1 MIKTCIH
8 LFNKLCGTSIFRT
21 ILGKANWSELPR
33 RFKNSRVNIKSL
45 TGDGRLN
52 LVRIIGN
59 QLQGFKKGEGVS
71 VRTEATNYKSI
82 GLILTLRQLTIKR
95 IILEKLIQVC
105 FLLFIVILSLCR
117 VFFFRSSD
125 DRSWWK
131 VSLALVAKK
140 SSRECDQRVCFFLLN
155 VLPFHFLV
163 SVVVVAVA

>member
-59 QLQGFKKGEGVS
+59 QGFKKGEGVS

-82 GLILTLRQLTIKR
+82 GLTLTLRQLTIKR
-95 IILEKLIQVC
+95 IILEKVIQVC
-105 FLLFIVILSLCR
+105 FLLFYCNTEPLQG
-117 VFFFRSSD
+117 FFFPKFRRS
-125 DRSWWK
+125 
-131 VSLALVAKK
+131 
-140 SSRECDQRVCFFLLN
+140 LLMKG
-155 VLPFHFLV
+155 
-163 SVVVVAVA
+163 

>member
-1 MIKTCIH
+1 MIKTWIH

-59 QLQGFKKGEGVS
+59 QGFKKGEGVS

-82 GLILTLRQLTIKR
+82 GLTLTLRQLTIKR
-95 IILEKLIQVC
+95 IILEKVIQVC

-117 VFFFRSSD
+117 VFFSE
-125 DRSWWK
+125 
-131 VSLALVAKK
+131 VQTTALDE
-140 SSRECDQRVCFFLLN
+140 RL
-155 VLPFHFLV
+155 VLHW
-163 SVVVVAVA
+163 

>member
-95 IILEKLIQVC
+95 IILEKVIQVC
-105 FLLFIVILSLCR
+105 FLLFYCNTEPLQG
-117 VFFFRSSD
+117 FF
-125 DRSWWK
+125 
-131 VSLALVAKK
+131 
-140 SSRECDQRVCFFLLN
+140 
-155 VLPFHFLV
+155 
-163 SVVVVAVA
+163 

>member
-52 LVRIIGN
+52 LARIIVN
-59 QLQGFKKGEGVS
+59 QGFKKREGVS

-95 IILEKLIQVC
+95 IILEKVIQVC
-105 FLLFIVILSLCR
+105 FLLFYCNTEPLQG
-117 VFFFRSSD
+117 FF
-125 DRSWWK
+125 
-131 VSLALVAKK
+131 
-140 SSRECDQRVCFFLLN
+140 
-155 VLPFHFLV
+155 
-163 SVVVVAVA
+163 

>member
-59 QLQGFKKGEGVS
+59 QGFKKGEGVS

-125 DRSWWK
+125 DRS
-131 VSLALVAKK
+131 
-140 SSRECDQRVCFFLLN
+140 
-155 VLPFHFLV
+155 
-163 SVVVVAVA
+163 

>member
-59 QLQGFKKGEGVS
+59 QGFKKGEGVS

-82 GLILTLRQLTIKR
+82 GLTLTLRQLTIKR
-95 IILEKLIQVC
+95 IILEKVIQVC
-105 FLLFIVILSLCR
+105 FLLFYCNTEPLHGFIDEVQTI
-117 VFFFRSSD
+117 
-125 DRSWWK
+125 
-131 VSLALVAKK
+131 ALDGRLAKK
-140 SSRECDQRVCFFLLN
+140 SSRKCAQSVCCF
-155 VLPFHFLV
+155 
-163 SVVVVAVA
+163 

>member
-33 RFKNSRVNIKSL
+33 RFKNSRVNIQ
-45 TGDGRLN
+45 TADGRLN

-59 QLQGFKKGEGVS
+59 QGFKKGEGVS

-95 IILEKLIQVC
+95 IILEKVIQVC
-105 FLLFIVILSLCR
+105 FLLFYCNTEPLQG
-117 VFFFRSSD
+117 FFRRFSE
-125 DRSWWK
+125 
-131 VSLALVAKK
+131 VQTIALDE
-140 SSRECDQRVCFFLLN
+140 R
-155 VLPFHFLV
+155 LV
-163 SVVVVAVA
+163 VH

>member
-59 QLQGFKKGEGVS
+59 QGFKKGEGVS

-82 GLILTLRQLTIKR
+82 GLTLTLRQLTIKR
-95 IILEKLIQVC
+95 IILEKVIQVC
-105 FLLFIVILSLCR
+105 FLLFYCNTEPLQG
-117 VFFFRSSD
+117 FFSRSSD

-140 SSRECDQRVCFFLLN
+140 CSRECDQRVCFFLLN
-155 VLPFHFLV
+155 VLLFHFLV

>member
-1 MIKTCIH
+1 MIKTLYICIH

-82 GLILTLRQLTIKR
+82 GLTLTLRQLTIKR
-95 IILEKLIQVC
+95 IILEKVIQVC
-105 FLLFIVILSLCR
+105 FLLFIVILNLCR
-117 VFFFRSSD
+117 VFFSRSSD

-163 SVVVVAVA
+163 SV

>member
-95 IILEKLIQVC
+95 IILEKVIQVC
-105 FLLFIVILSLCR
+105 FLLFYCNTEPLQG
-117 VFFFRSSD
+117 FFFSE
-125 DRSWWK
+125 
-131 VSLALVAKK
+131 VQTIALDE
-140 SSRECDQRVCFFLLN
+140 RL
-155 VLPFHFLV
+155 VLHW
-163 SVVVVAVA
+163 

>member
-59 QLQGFKKGEGVS
+59 QGFKKGEGVS

-95 IILEKLIQVC
+95 IILEKVIQVC
-105 FLLFIVILSLCR
+105 FLLFHCNTE
-117 VFFFRSSD
+117 SSPLL
-125 DRSWWK
+125 K
-131 VSLALVAKK
+131 Q
-140 SSRECDQRVCFFLLN
+140 SSRART
-155 VLPFHFLV
+155 
-163 SVVVVAVA
+163 

>member
-8 LFNKLCGTSIFRT
+8 LFNKLCGTSIYRT

-52 LVRIIGN
+52 LVRIIVN
-59 QLQGFKKGEGVS
+59 QGFKKGEGVS

-95 IILEKLIQVC
+95 IILEKVIQVC
-105 FLLFIVILSLCR
+105 FLLFYCNKFRRSLLM
-117 VFFFRSSD
+117 
-125 DRSWWK
+125 K
-131 VSLALVAKK
+131 ALDE
-140 SSRECDQRVCFFLLN
+140 RL
-155 VLPFHFLV
+155 VLHW
-163 SVVVVAVA
+163 

>member
-59 QLQGFKKGEGVS
+59 QGFKKGEGVS

-82 GLILTLRQLTIKR
+82 GLTLTLRQLTIKR
-95 IILEKLIQVC
+95 IILEKVIQVC

-125 DRSWWK
+125 DRS
-131 VSLALVAKK
+131 
-140 SSRECDQRVCFFLLN
+140 
-155 VLPFHFLV
+155 
-163 SVVVVAVA
+163 

>member
-59 QLQGFKKGEGVS
+59 QGFKKGEGVS

-82 GLILTLRQLTIKR
+82 GLTLTLRQLTIKR
-95 IILEKLIQVC
+95 IILEKVIPVC
-105 FLLFIVILSLCR
+105 FLLFYCNTEPLQ
-117 VFFFRSSD
+117 VFFFSE
-125 DRSWWK
+125 
-131 VSLALVAKK
+131 VQTIALDE
-140 SSRECDQRVCFFLLN
+140 RL
-155 VLPFHFLV
+155 VLHW
-163 SVVVVAVA
+163 

>member
-8 LFNKLCGTSIFRT
+8 LFNKLCGKSIFRT

-59 QLQGFKKGEGVS
+59 QGFKKGEGVS

-95 IILEKLIQVC
+95 IILEKVIQVC
-105 FLLFIVILSLCR
+105 FLRFYCNTEPLQ
-117 VFFFRSSD
+117 VFFRRFSE
-125 DRSWWK
+125 
-131 VSLALVAKK
+131 VPKK
-140 SSRECDQRVCFFLLN
+140 SSRECDQRVCFFFIKRIVFSFSSFRRSRRRCLS
-155 VLPFHFLV
+155 F
-163 SVVVVAVA
+163 

>member
-59 QLQGFKKGEGVS
+59 QGFKKGEGVS

-82 GLILTLRQLTIKR
+82 GLTLTLRQLTIKR
-95 IILEKLIQVC
+95 IILEKVIQVC
-105 FLLFIVILSLCR
+105 FLLFYCNTEPLQG
-117 VFFFRSSD
+117 FFFRSSD

-140 SSRECDQRVCFFLLN
+140 CSRECDQRVCFF
-155 VLPFHFLV
+155 
-163 SVVVVAVA
+163 

>member
-21 ILGKANWSELPR
+21 ILGKANWSKSPR

-59 QLQGFKKGEGVS
+59 QLQGFKKGEGVF

-95 IILEKLIQVC
+95 IILEKVIQVC

-117 VFFFRSSD
+117 VFFFSE
-125 DRSWWK
+125 
-131 VSLALVAKK
+131 VQTIALDE
-140 SSRECDQRVCFFLLN
+140 RL
-155 VLPFHFLV
+155 VLHW
-163 SVVVVAVA
+163 

>member
-21 ILGKANWSELPR
+21 ILGKANSSELPR
-33 RFKNSRVNIKSL
+33 RFKNSRVKIKSL

-59 QLQGFKKGEGVS
+59 QGFKKGEGVS

-95 IILEKLIQVC
+95 IILEKVIQVC
-105 FLLFIVILSLCR
+105 FRLFYCNTEPLQVFKEDFPKFRRSLLM
-117 VFFFRSSD
+117 
-125 DRSWWK
+125 K
-131 VSLALVAKK
+131 G
-140 SSRECDQRVCFFLLN
+140 
-155 VLPFHFLV
+155 
-163 SVVVVAVA
+163 